1 MLLCRRVVVR
11 MYWATE
17 SRIFFKTMVFWTTG
31 HTRAKKGHEFDEL
44 MIIKLFRGNYA
55 RELLQRINNIFYFVN
70 IRKK

>member
-1 MLLCRRVVVR
+1 
-11 MYWATE
+11 
-17 SRIFFKTMVFWTTG
+17 MVFWTTG